1 MKNMMNVKPK
11 YLLLIAGIVW
21 FLAGTNIFIIGITSF
36 ISSWNNNILY
46 LFPSFVVMFIFT
58 KLIFYPLVQ
67 KHHNRITN
75 LEEDKPF
82 YHFFDKKSYII
93 MICMMTVGITL
104 RQLKILPSIVIGMLY
119 IGIGFSL
126 IIAGLLF
133 IIKFIKEQNKED
145 KA

>member
-1 MKNMMNVKPK
+1 MKKMIKVKPK

-21 FLAGTNIFIIGITSF
+21 FLAGTNIFVIGINSF
-36 ISSWNNNILY
+36 IAGWNNNILY
-46 LFPSFVVMFIFT
+46 ILPSFIVMFIFI

-67 KHHNRITN
+67 KHHSRIIKFQ
-75 LEEDKPF
+75 EDKPF

-93 MICMMTVGITL
+93 MACMMTVGITL
-104 RQLKILPSIVIGMLY
+104 RQLNILPIIVIGMLY

-133 IIKFIKEQNKED
+133 IIKFIKENRED
-145 KA
+145 KL